1 MKKDRILPI
10 FFFSLTL
17 FLISFIFGYQLMSK
31 KLNPKDISKV
41 NEKETDM
48 SEHSGREILS
58 EESRISPNT
67 FIEERIHY
75 TACDHVVTKVEV
87 VEDEFVNMTR
97 DEYTR
102 YLDENYP
109 NKRIISY
116 SSNKITLGITKNHL
130 CENHYVVGE
139 EDGLIAIFR
148 IGENGER
155 LLEKV
160 FTDYPISLLMEID
173 QEKIVEG
180 IVVDSEEE
188 LSEILENFIS

>member
-1 MKKDRILPI
+1 
-10 FFFSLTL
+10 
-17 FLISFIFGYQLMSK
+17 MSK
-31 KLNPKDISKV
+31 KLNPKSISKV
-41 NEKETDM
+41 SEKETDM
-48 SEHSGREILS
+48 SKHSGREILN

-97 DEYTR
+97 DEYTK

-139 EDGLIAIFR
+139 EDGFIAIFR

-155 LLEKV
+155 IVEKV
-160 FTDYPISLLMEID
+160 FIDYPISLLMEID